1 MNTILKA
8 ICKLTAFSLE
18 EVGQK
23 VSTIFKKMDTDN
35 NGSISYEE
43 FKVAAVEDPTL
54 TLFFNDQE
62 PKKETKISDGKEGK
76 KNAVTE
82 KRSEGE
88 NSDRDRNDL
97 RYEVANDGE
106 TYQFQA

>member
-1 MNTILKA
+1 MKA

-54 TLFFNDQE
+54 TLFFNDDE
-62 PKKETKISDGKEGK
+62 PKKEKTISDGKRGK
-76 KNAVTE
+76 TEPTVKE
-82 KRSEGE
+82 KRSERK